1 MTKLK
6 KDSLKALKENIKKSY
21 DILTYFSEDDLY
33 FDPEINYNCYD
44 GSLEIEF
51 CRPFRID
58 QKSNTIS
65 LTIESDNTM
74 FVDSNEREFTTDEF
88 KNLDYSKMNDRIE
101 VVKLIKEFL
110 KS

>member
-21 DILTYFSEDDLY
+21 DILSYFNEDDLY
-33 FDPEINYNCYD
+33 FNPEINYNCYG

-51 CRPFRID
+51 TRPFRMN
-58 QKSNTIS
+58 QKSNTIL
-65 LTIESDNTM
+65 LTVEVDNTM

-101 VVKLIKEFL
+101 VITLIKEFL